1 MAERFVYRGTC
12 PGWPGSG
19 PVQSVR
25 MTPVTTDP
33 LVATLF
39 ALECLRHGP
48 SVVHLASKGS
58 VAQII
63 GCGNRFADLEC
74 EIGLAVTP
82 LDFAANHTRCCLPV
96 EVARSILHDLGFPLP
111 VVISSKRWLQIELQ
125 TSARLTDTEIVEF
138 DRQAMR

>member
-1 MAERFVYRGTC
+1 
-12 PGWPGSG
+12 
-19 PVQSVR
+19 

-39 ALECLRHGP
+39 ALECRRYGP
-48 SVVHLASKGS
+48 SVVHLASKSS

-63 GCGNRFADLEC
+63 GCGNKFAELEC
-74 EIGLAVTP
+74 EIGLTVTP
-82 LDFAANHTRCCLPV
+82 LEFAANHSTRCLPV

-111 VVISSKRWLQIELQ
+111 AVISSKWWLQIELQ
-125 TSARLTDTEIVEF
+125 ASVRLTDTEIVEF